1 MPISVSS
8 PETDTSGIMSPH
20 GHKRD
25 AWHRSLGEDELPAIT
40 SPATKQA
47 LELAL
52 EIARECHDHQ
62 RLLDPQEALAVAC
75 RAGHNTETLY
85 SIAHRSARAT
95 GGAPDIGLAHLEHH
109 WPDFA

>member
-1 MPISVSS
+1 
-8 PETDTSGIMSPH
+8 MSPH

-25 AWHRSLGEDELPAIT
+25 AWHRSLGENELPAIA
-40 SPATKQA
+40 SPATQQA

-52 EIARECHDHQ
+52 QLAQECHDNQ

-75 RAGHNTETLY
+75 RTGHNTETLY
-85 SIAHRSARAT
+85 SIAHRAAHTT
-95 GGAPDIGLAHLEHH
+95 GGDADIVLLHLEYR